1 MNSPET
7 NHLQKALYRI
17 LRPLARLLLRNGI
30 TYAEFSDLV
39 KRAYVDSAM
48 TDFREGTRKQTDSRA
63 AVLTGLTRKE
73 VKRQRELL
81 AGERPDARVTRHI
94 SRASRV
100 VSGWVQDEHF
110 HDASGEPAALP
121 FDGERSFAGLVRRYS
136 GDMTPRAVLDELQR
150 VGVVA
155 PQTQAGTLYLKQR
168 AYVPAGD
175 DEEMLHIFGEDVSD
189 LVTTIDHNLMSRE
202 NGHPPLYQRTL
213 TYNNVPPEVIERW
226 RAYAAGQSQ
235 ALLEKLDE
243 WLGPY
248 DRDSS
253 GSQAPADGQETVRT
267 GVSVFYF
274 EEPVQPG
281 DNGEQK

>member
-1 MNSPET
+1 MQKHDT
-7 NHLQKALYRI
+7 NYLQKALYRI

-30 TYAEFSDLV
+30 PYGEFSDLV

-48 TDFREGTRKQTDSRA
+48 TDFSEGARKQTDSRA
-63 AVLTGLTRKE
+63 AVMTGLTRKE

-81 AGERPDARVTRHI
+81 AGEQPDARVTRHI

-100 VSGWVQDEHF
+100 VSGWVQDTAF
-110 HDASGEPAALP
+110 HDPDGEPAGLP
-121 FDGERSFAGLVRRYS
+121 FDGESRSFAELVRRYS

-155 PQTQAGTLYLKQR
+155 PESESGLLRLQQR

-175 DEEMLHIFGEDVSD
+175 NEEMLHIFGEDVSD
-189 LVTTIDHNLMSRE
+189 LVTTIDHNLMSRDD
-202 NGHPPLYQRTL
+202 GQPPLYQRTL
-213 TYNNVPPEVIERW
+213 TYNNIPPEEIMRW

-243 WLGPY
+243 WLGPH

-253 GSQAPADGQETVRT
+253 GAQADGQETVRT

-274 EEPVQPG
+274 EEPIQPDG
-281 DNGEQK
+281 SGERK